1 MRQGVAAK
9 PVLKKQLLK
18 KRKHTK
24 PKAGIFLLFMPL
36 ADKPTQYE
44 LWLQFLS
51 LSLNMFAVNS
61 DGGGYMPTSQKHHD
75 ALATGLISLYITET

>member
-1 MRQGVAAK
+1 
-9 PVLKKQLLK
+9 
-18 KRKHTK
+18 
-24 PKAGIFLLFMPL
+24 MPL